1 MLLISRRFG
10 LFLLYYIV
18 EESIEIKTHKINYFT
33 NISNWLDLVVIGV
46 SNWSDTIRLFH
57 QVFYFVNFQISGAQ
71 IFYLVNLQTQI
82 PDKLNDLLKLPFQH
96 ADFSGLAEQ

>member
-1 MLLISRRFG
+1 MLLMPRRFG

-46 SNWSDTIRLFH
+46 SKKITIFH
-57 QVFYFVNFQISGAQ
+57 NSTDKESCTFS
-71 IFYLVNLQTQI
+71 IFRFREDKSSTSFTCRCKSLQ
-82 PDKLNDLLKLPFQH
+82 
-96 ADFSGLAEQ
+96 S

>member
-1 MLLISRRFG
+1 MLLTPRRFG

-46 SNWSDTIRLFH
+46 SKKLLFYIVRQTKTIVHFQFSDIGRT
-57 QVFYFVNFQISGAQ
+57 
-71 IFYLVNLQTQI
+71 NLLHRI
-82 PDKLNDLLKLPFQH
+82 P
-96 ADFSGLAEQ
+96 ADANPYNPKRFAEAAIPAR